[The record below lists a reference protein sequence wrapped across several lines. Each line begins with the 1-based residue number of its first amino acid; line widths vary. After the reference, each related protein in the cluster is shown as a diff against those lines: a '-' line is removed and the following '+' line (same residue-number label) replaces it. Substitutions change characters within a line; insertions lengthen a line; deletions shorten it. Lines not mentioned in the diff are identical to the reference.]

1 MSEIKRYLAFSGER
15 DSEIHGWDQLVG
27 SYWSIEEAKAALVN
41 RKMIQGDWWQII
53 DTEDG
58 ERQQGIIVMA
68 PKRKFSLIVQDQID
82 FSQRDL
88 GCSLDE
94 HLERSPERHI
104 PTSLAGMLECG
115 MIVNIN
121 SMQIPER
128 NGQFKVVGG
137 SFEEGW
143 QLERVEVGNG

>member
-1 MSEIKRYLAFSGER
+1 MSEVKRYLAFSGER
-15 DSEIHGWDQLVG
+15 DSEIYGWDQLVG
-27 SYWSIEEAKAALVN
+27 SFGSIEEAKAALVD
-41 RKMIQGDWWQII
+41 RKMIQGDWWQIV

-58 ERQQGIIVMA
+58 EFQQGIIVMA
-68 PKRKFSLIVQDQID
+68 PKRKFSLIVQEQID

-88 GCSLDE
+88 GCSWDE
-94 HLERSPERHI
+94 HLERSPERRI
-104 PTSLAGMLECG
+104 PTSLAGVLELG

-121 SMQIPER
+121 GMHTPER

-143 QLERVEVGNG
+143 QLERVEA